1 MPCRTIGYNTFMLYI
16 ITALSAEARPIINH
30 FRLKKVE
37 NTLPYPLFSAENVH
51 LLLTQVGYE
60 NSALY
65 RATRTGLRAFGQ
77 SLFEEVRK
85 DGVNVLTI
93 NPYMTDTA
101 FFDDLHFGVSDKEDE
116 KLLAS
121 DIADIVE
128 EVLKMRP
135 GSAVTEVTVR
145 AQKFGITKKKKK

>member
-65 RATRTGLRAFGQ
+65 RATKTGLRTFGQ

-101 FFDDLHFGVSDKEDE
+101 FSTICISGSPTKRMRNC
-116 KLLAS
+116 LLRIS
-121 DIADIVE
+121 PI
-128 EVLKMRP
+128 
-135 GSAVTEVTVR
+135 SS
-145 AQKFGITKKKKK
+145 KKS